1 MKSSALNTTQYITAT
16 YFWLAHHVHTRPGY
30 RQKLIWADCFT
41 FLITPVAMLPNVRL
55 TDYLYILAT
64 ILFTVYGQ
72 IVIKWQVLA
81 TGRFPSSIIE
91 RIWFLARL
99 VINPWVASGFVAAF
113 VASLC
118 WMAAMT
124 RFRLSDAYPFTGLSF
139 ALVLLLS
146 MIFFRENI
154 TLIKMLGVGLIAL
167 GVFVASRG

>member
-1 MKSSALNTTQYITAT
+1 MIQ
-16 YFWLAHHVHTRPGY
+16 
-30 RQKLIWADCFT
+30 ADCPP
-41 FLITPVAMLPNVRL
+41 FLLIPTAMLSPVRL

-81 TGRFPSSIIE
+81 AGRFPSSTVE
-91 RIWFLARL
+91 RVWFLARL

-113 VASLC
+113 AASLC
-118 WMAAMT
+118 WMVAMT
-124 RFRLSDAYPFTGLSF
+124 RFRLSDAYPFTSLSF

-154 TLIKMLGVGLIAL
+154 TLIKILGVGLIAL